1 MLQRATGGKTIDNCF
16 VPQRITGGIRMNL
29 LDIVREAGV
38 IGAGGAGFPT
48 HVKLASK
55 SEYILLNGAEC
66 EPLLRV
72 DQQLM
77 EFFPNEV
84 IKGFE
89 AAGKFI
95 SASKA
100 IIGIKGKHKEVIS
113 ILRKRI
119 DALQVAD
126 FIEVKELPDIY
137 PVGDEQVLV
146 YELTG
151 RVVPEMGIPIQ
162 VGCVVINTETALN
175 IYNASMGESVTE
187 KYITVAGDIPKRLT
201 IKVPIGTPIIDVLK
215 LSGIENFDDY
225 AIIDGG
231 PMMGPVM
238 SNIDGYVTKKN
249 KGFVIL
255 KKQHSLIRRKSMNME
270 QARRVNRSSCEQCR
284 MCTDMCPRF
293 LIGHNM
299 QPHKMMT
306 ALNYALTDVEGQKV
320 SQLCCQCNLCELFS
334 CPAGLYPKSAN
345 LYFKEKLAKQKIR
358 YKPMQSEFVSRKSRE
373 YRLVPSKRL
382 VARLGLHDFDKPAP
396 MTKVEINPELIH
408 IATSQH
414 VGAPAVTVV
423 SVYDHVQLGQAI
435 GKIPEGSLGATI
447 HASISGTV
455 VECGNDFIV
464 IRRD

>member
-1 MLQRATGGKTIDNCF
+1 MS
-16 VPQRITGGIRMNL
+16 L
-29 LDIVREAGV
+29 LDMVREAGV

-77 EFFPNEV
+77 ELFPDEI

-89 AAGKFI
+89 AAGKLVG
-95 SASKA
+95 ASKA
-100 IIGIKGKHKEVIS
+100 LIGIKGKHKKVIS
-113 ILRKRI
+113 TLRERI
-119 DALQVAD
+119 EVLQVGD

-137 PVGDEQVLV
+137 PAGDEQVLV

-151 RVVPEMGIPIQ
+151 RVVPEAGIPIQ
-162 VGCVVINTETALN
+162 VGCVVVNSETALN
-175 IYNASMGESVTE
+175 IYHASLGKPVTE
-187 KYITVAGDIPKRLT
+187 KYITVTGDIPKPLT
-201 IKVPIGTPIIDVLK
+201 VKVPVGTPIIDVLK
-215 LSGIENFDDY
+215 LSGIENFNDY
-225 AIIDGG
+225 AVIDGG

-238 SNIDGYVTKKN
+238 NSIDGYITKKN

-255 KKQHSLIRRKSMNME
+255 KKQHSLIRKKSMNME
-270 QARRVNRSSCEQCR
+270 QARKVNRASCEQCR
-284 MCTDMCPRF
+284 MCTDMCPRY
-293 LIGHNM
+293 LLGHNT

-306 ALNYALTDVEGQKV
+306 ALNYALTDVEGQKNA
-320 SQLCCQCNLCELFS
+320 QLCCQCNLCEFFS
-334 CPAGLYPKSAN
+334 CPAGLYPKFAN
-345 LYFKEKLAKQKIR
+345 LYFKEKLVQENIR
-358 YKPMQSEFVSRKSRE
+358 YKVAQSEFTVRKNRE
-373 YRLVPSKRL
+373 YRMVPSKRL
-382 VARLGLHDFDKPAP
+382 IARLGLRDFDNPAP
-396 MTKVEINPELIH
+396 MTEAQIKPELVR
-408 IATSQH
+408 IATRQH

-423 SVYDHVQLGQAI
+423 SAYDHVQVGQVI

>member
-1 MLQRATGGKTIDNCF
+1 MS
-16 VPQRITGGIRMNL
+16 L
-29 LDIVREAGV
+29 LEMVREAGV

-48 HVKLASK
+48 HAKLASK

-77 EFFPNEV
+77 KLFPDEI

-89 AAGKFI
+89 AAGKLVG
-95 SASKA
+95 ASKA
-100 IIGIKGKHKEVIS
+100 IIGVKGKHKEVIS
-113 ILRKRI
+113 ILRERI
-119 DALQVAD
+119 DALQIND
-126 FIEVKELPDIY
+126 FVEVKELLDVY

-175 IYNASMGESVTE
+175 IYNASMKASVTE
-187 KYITVAGDIPKRLT
+187 KYITVTGDIPKRLT
-201 IKVPIGTPIIDVLK
+201 VKVPVGTPIIDVLK
-215 LSGIENFDDY
+215 LSGIENFNDY
-225 AIIDGG
+225 AVIDGG

-238 SNIDGYVTKKN
+238 SNVDGYVTKKN

-255 KKQHSLIRRKSMNME
+255 KKQHSLIRKKSMNIE

-284 MCTDMCPRF
+284 MCTDMCPRY
-293 LIGHNM
+293 LLGHDT
-299 QPHKMMT
+299 QPHKMMR
-306 ALNYALTDVEGQKV
+306 ALNYALTDVEGQKIA
-320 SQLCCQCNLCELFS
+320 QLCCQCNLCELFS

-345 LYFKEKLAKQKIR
+345 LYFKGKLAEQNIR
-358 YKPMQSEFVSRKSRE
+358 YKPSQSTFAARKSRE

-382 VARLGLHDFDKPAP
+382 IARLGLHDFDKPAP
-396 MTKVEINPELIH
+396 MTEIEIRPELVH
-408 IATSQH
+408 IATRQH

-423 SVYDHVQLGQAI
+423 NLGDHVQLGQLI
-435 GKIPEGSLGATI
+435 GKIPEGSLGAAI

-455 VECGNDFIV
+455 VENGNDFIV